1 MSVSMDPR
9 LGGAARRCGSGAASQ
24 AGARRLPGGR
34 AGEARRDH
42 GGRAREGPRR
52 ARSSRAGHAAR
63 REAPMILDAG
73 ALIAVSRNDRAMIAR
88 LVAAEQE
95 DEEVSTHP
103 MVVAQ
108 VWRDGGRQA
117 VLARLLRGV
126 QIVAIDDELGR
137 RCGGLLGKADRK
149 SVVQG

>member
-1 MSVSMDPR
+1 
-9 LGGAARRCGSGAASQ
+9 
-24 AGARRLPGGR
+24 
-34 AGEARRDH
+34 
-42 GGRAREGPRR
+42 
-52 ARSSRAGHAAR
+52 
-63 REAPMILDAG
+63 MILDAG

-88 LVAAEQE
+88 LVVAEQE

-137 RCGGLLGKADRK
+137 RCGGLLGKAETSDPIDAAVVLIASDGEPVVTSDPDDIAHLARVARRK
-149 SVVQG
+149 IIVVHC